1 MKSKILLA
9 LFASLALA
17 SCKEDQANEKVN
29 TVEWYK
35 ENQSEMNTQLEKCKS
50 NPGETALTPNCVN
63 AKRAKNSS
71 TWESTRGADPI
82 APLTA
87 EDLKKK

>member
-9 LFASLALA
+9 AFLSLSLSA
-17 SCKEDQANEKVN
+17 CKEDQAQEKVN

-35 ENQSEMNTQLEKCKS
+35 ENQAERDAQLAKCQS
-50 NPGETALTPNCVN
+50 NPGELALTPNCVN

-87 EDLKKK
+87 DELKKK